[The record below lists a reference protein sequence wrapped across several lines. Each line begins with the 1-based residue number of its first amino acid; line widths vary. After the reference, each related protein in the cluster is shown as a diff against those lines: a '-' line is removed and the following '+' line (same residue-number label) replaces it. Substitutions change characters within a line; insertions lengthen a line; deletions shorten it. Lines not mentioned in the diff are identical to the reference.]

1 MSFAGPIGCPK
12 GGTGLCPGLQDSSL
26 GCVGKL
32 AVTSMVRM
40 GVFVGGGGVQNLLS
54 GQQYKHEV
62 YDKSK
67 L

>member
-1 MSFAGPIGCPK
+1 MSFAGPIGCPE

-40 GVFVGGGGVQNLLS
+40 GVFVGGGG
-54 GQQYKHEV
+54 GGGGGA
-62 YDKSK
+62 KSVVSTAI
-67 L
+67 